1 MPEIIKV
8 QYASSRLSELAEY
21 AGEGSV
27 LLLVAARLVDKEAG
41 NPVLMTKDDSEA
53 SGGRP

>member
-1 MPEIIKV
+1 MKDTENIGFEGAYSK
-8 QYASSRLSELAEY
+8 LSELAEI

-41 NPVLMTKDDSEA
+41 VPVHLKPIPPA
-53 SGGRP
+53 A

>member
-41 NPVLMTKDDSEA
+41 NPVLMTKDGSEA
-53 SGGRP
+53 C

>member
-1 MPEIIKV
+1 MKDTKNIGFEGAYTKL
-8 QYASSRLSELAEY
+8 AELAEI

-41 NPVLMTKDDSEA
+41 LPVFLKPTPPA
-53 SGGRP
+53 A

>member
-1 MPEIIKV
+1 MKDTESIGFEGAYSK
-8 QYASSRLSELAEY
+8 LSELAEI

-41 NPVLMTKDDSEA
+41 VPVNLKPIPPA
-53 SGGRP
+53 A